1 MANDPSHLRHLV
13 DSEHIQICLDLIHR
27 ARQLPVDDAQRR
39 QLEQAAGELVRDG
52 RLRRRAD
59 ARAARA
65 AADAKLLAATATG
78 ARDRV
83 MDAALPA
90 PASPASPAAPER
102 GLTVGEYVR
111 LRPGP
116 SAERRMPDRKPDG
129 DGPSPLLN
137 RPQRCYVCK
146 NHYRHVHAFYHQLC
160 PECAGENLA
169 HRTTRT
175 DLTGRRALL
184 TGGRVKI
191 GFQVA
196 LMLLRDGAELTVTS
210 RFPQDTVRRFAAVP
224 GAADWWHRL
233 RIAALDLRDPR
244 QVLAFTDHMLAQG
257 LPLDILINNAA
268 QTLRRS
274 PEAYAALSAAESLPA
289 PAALTASQIW
299 TAPGFSVPGPRTAPL
314 PWTAELGPRHRS
326 PYALTG
332 TARTAD
338 APVAAPLPRAAVD
351 EAGLLPETAAANSW
365 TLRLGQIDPTEL
377 LEVQLVNAVAPFLLA
392 DHLLPLLD
400 ASPRPRRYVVN
411 VSAVE
416 GQFTVR
422 NKTSDHPHTN
432 MAKAAL
438 NMLTRTSAAD
448 LATRGIHTCSVDTGW
463 VTDEKPMPARER
475 HAATGWRPP
484 LDIVDGAARVY
495 HPIVQGEAGAPVH
508 GVLLKD
514 YRQVPW

>member
-1 MANDPSHLRHLV
+1 M
-13 DSEHIQICLDLIHR
+13 DSEHIRICLDLIHQ
-27 ARQLPVDDAQRR
+27 ARQLPVDDDRR
-39 QLEQAAGELVRDG
+39 RPLEQAAGQLVREG
-52 RLRRRAD
+52 RLRRRAE

-65 AADAKLLAATATG
+65 AADAALLATTAMG

-83 MDAALPA
+83 MDAALPVPA
-90 PASPASPAAPER
+90 PPAR
-102 GLTVGEYVR
+102 GLTARESVR
-111 LRPGP
+111 LPPGP
-116 SAERRMPDRKPDG
+116 SAERRLPDRTPDG
-129 DGPSPLLN
+129 AGPARLLN
-137 RPQRCYVCK
+137 RPLRCYVCK
-146 NHYRHVHAFYHQLC
+146 NHYRHVHDFYHLLC

-169 HRTTRT
+169 HRANRT

-210 RFPQDTVRRFAAVP
+210 RFPQDTVRRFAAAP
-224 GAADWWHRL
+224 DAAQWWRRL

-274 PEAYAALSAAESLPA
+274 PQAYAALATGESTPA
-289 PAALTASQIW
+289 PTSLTAPRIW

-314 PWTAELGPRHRS
+314 PWTAELAPRFPAPS
-326 PYALTG
+326 ALAGSAHT
-332 TARTAD
+332 TDAPAD
-338 APVAAPLPRAAVD
+338 APADVALSREGVD
-351 EAGLLPETAAANSW
+351 EAGLLPETSATNSW
-365 TLRLGQIDPTEL
+365 TLRLGQVDPTEL

-392 DHLLPLLD
+392 DRLLPLLD
-400 ASPRPRRYVVN
+400 ASPHPHRYLIN

-416 GQFTVR
+416 GRFTVR
-422 NKTSDHPHTN
+422 DKTSDHPHTN

-463 VTDEKPMPARER
+463 VTDEKPLPARNR
-475 HAATGWRPP
+475 RAATGWRPP

-495 HPIVQGEAGAPVH
+495 HPIVQGQAGAPVH

-514 YRQVPW
+514 YQEVPW

>member
-1 MANDPSHLRHLV
+1 M
-13 DSEHIQICLDLIHR
+13 DSEHIQICLDLIHQ

-39 QLEQAAGELVRDG
+39 LLERAAGQLVRDG
-52 RLRRRAD
+52 RLRRRAE

-65 AADAKLLAATATG
+65 AADAKLLAATAMG
-78 ARDRV
+78 AGDRV

-90 PASPASPAAPER
+90 PAAPER
-102 GLTVGEYVR
+102 GLTVSEYVR
-111 LRPGP
+111 LGP
-116 SAERRMPDRKPDG
+116 KPNGERRPPVRTADSDG
-129 DGPSPLLN
+129 SSRLLN
-137 RPQRCYVCK
+137 RPQRCYICK
-146 NHYRHVHAFYHQLC
+146 NHYRRVHDFYHLLC

-169 HRTTRT
+169 RRTTRT

-224 GAADWWHRL
+224 GAADWWQRL

-244 QVLAFTDHMLAQG
+244 QVLAFTDHMLSQG

-274 PEAYAALSAAESLPA
+274 PQAYAALSAGESLPS
-289 PAALTASQIW
+289 PSSLTAPRIW

-314 PWTAELGPRHRS
+314 PWAAELAPRFRL
-326 PYALTG
+326 PDALTG
-332 TARTAD
+332 TAHA
-338 APVAAPLPRAAVD
+338 ASVAVPLPQEDVD
-351 EAGLLPETAAANSW
+351 EAGLLPETAATNSW

-400 ASPRPRRYVVN
+400 ASPHPRRYLIN

-416 GQFTVR
+416 GQFAVR

-448 LATRGIHTCSVDTGW
+448 LAARGIHTCSVDTGW
-463 VTDEKPMPARER
+463 VTDEKPLPARER

-484 LDIVDGAARVY
+484 LDVVDGAARIY

-514 YRQVPW
+514 YQQVPW

>member
-1 MANDPSHLRHLV
+1 M
-13 DSEHIQICLDLIHR
+13 DSEHIRICLDLIHQV
-27 ARQLPVDDAQRR
+27 RQLPVDDDRRR
-39 QLEQAAGELVRDG
+39 QLEQAAGQLVREG
-52 RLRRRAD
+52 RLRRRAE

-65 AADAKLLAATATG
+65 AADAELLATTVMG

-83 MDAALPA
+83 MDAPLSAPA
-90 PASPASPAAPER
+90 PPEPGPTAR
-102 GLTVGEYVR
+102 ESVR
-111 LRPGP
+111 LPPGP
-116 SAERRMPDRKPDG
+116 SAERRLPDRTPDG
-129 DGPSPLLN
+129 AGPARLLN
-137 RPQRCYVCK
+137 RPLRCYVCK
-146 NHYRHVHAFYHQLC
+146 DHYRHVHDFYHLLC

-169 HRTTRT
+169 HRANRT

-210 RFPQDTVRRFAAVP
+210 RFPQDTVSRFAAAP
-224 GAADWWHRL
+224 DAAQWWRRL

-274 PEAYAALSAAESLPA
+274 PQAYAALATGECTPA
-289 PAALTASQIW
+289 PTSLTAPRIW

-314 PWTAELGPRHRS
+314 PWTAELAPRF
-326 PYALTG
+326 PAPDALAG
-332 TARTAD
+332 TAHRADAAVDAPAD
-338 APVAAPLPRAAVD
+338 APADIALSREVVD
-351 EAGLLPETAAANSW
+351 EAGLLPETSATNSW

-392 DHLLPLLD
+392 DRLLPLLD
-400 ASPRPRRYVVN
+400 ASPHPHRYLIN

-416 GQFTVR
+416 GRFTVR
-422 NKTSDHPHTN
+422 DKTSDHPHTN

-463 VTDEKPMPARER
+463 VTDEKPLPARNR
-475 HAATGWRPP
+475 RAATGWRPP

-495 HPIVQGEAGAPVH
+495 HPIVQGQAGAPVH

-514 YRQVPW
+514 YQQVPW

>member
-1 MANDPSHLRHLV
+1 M
-13 DSEHIQICLDLIHR
+13 DSERIQSCLDLIHQ
-27 ARQLPVDDAQRR
+27 AQQLPVDDAQRR
-39 QLEQAAGELVRDG
+39 LLEQAAGELVRDG
-52 RLRRRAD
+52 RLRRRAE
-59 ARAARA
+59 ARAERA
-65 AADAKLLAATATG
+65 AADAELLAATAMG
-78 ARDRV
+78 ACDRV

-90 PASPASPAAPER
+90 PAPPER
-102 GLTVGEYVR
+102 GLTVGEYVQV
-111 LRPGP
+111 RPGP
-116 SAERRMPDRKPDG
+116 SAARRLPDRTPDG
-129 DGPSPLLN
+129 DGPSRLLN

-146 NHYRHVHAFYHQLC
+146 NHYRQVHDFYHLLC
-160 PECAGENLA
+160 PACADENLA
-169 HRTTRT
+169 RRTARA

-191 GFQVA
+191 GYQVA

-210 RFPQDTVRRFAAVP
+210 RFPQDTARRFAAAP
-224 GAADWWHRL
+224 GAAQWWHRL

-244 QVLAFTDHMLAQG
+244 QVLAFTDHMLSQG
-257 LPLDILINNAA
+257 LPLDVLINNAA

-274 PEAYAALSAAESLPA
+274 PQAYTALSAAEPTPTPASLAA
-289 PAALTASQIW
+289 PRIW

-314 PWTAELGPRHRS
+314 PWTAELAPRIRTPH
-326 PYALTG
+326 ALPA
-332 TARTAD
+332 TAPAAH
-338 APVAAPLPRAAVD
+338 APVAAPLPQEAVD
-351 EAGLLPETAAANSW
+351 EAGLLPETTATNSW

-392 DHLLPLLD
+392 DRLLPLLD
-400 ASPRPRRYVVN
+400 ASPHPDRYLIN

-463 VTDEKPMPARER
+463 VTDEKPLPARER

-484 LDIVDGAARVY
+484 LDIVDGAARIY
-495 HPIVQGEAGAPVH
+495 HPIVQGRAGAPVH

>member
-1 MANDPSHLRHLV
+1 M
-13 DSEHIQICLDLIHR
+13 DSERIQTCLDLIHQ
-27 ARQLPVDDAQRR
+27 ARQLPLDHAQRR
-39 QLEQAAGELVRDG
+39 LLEQAAGELVRDG
-52 RLRRRAD
+52 RLRRRAE

-65 AADAKLLAATATG
+65 AADAELLAATPMG
-78 ARDRV
+78 ACDRV

-90 PASPASPAAPER
+90 PAPAP
-102 GLTVGEYVR
+102 
-111 LRPGP
+111 
-116 SAERRMPDRKPDG
+116 PDRTPDG
-129 DGPSPLLN
+129 GGWSRLLN

-146 NHYRHVHAFYHQLC
+146 NHYRRVHEFYHLLC

-210 RFPQDTVRRFAAVP
+210 RFPQDTVRRFAAAP

-244 QVLAFTDHMLAQG
+244 QVLAFTDHMLSEG
-257 LPLDILINNAA
+257 LPLDVLINNAA

-274 PEAYAALSAAESLPA
+274 PEAYAALSAAEPA
-289 PAALTASQIW
+289 PTPASLTPPQIW

-314 PWTAELGPRHRS
+314 PWTAELAPRFRA
-326 PYALTG
+326 PCALAG
-332 TARTAD
+332 TAPTAD
-338 APVAAPLPRAAVD
+338 APVATSLPQEGVD

-392 DHLLPLLD
+392 DRLLPLLD
-400 ASPRPRRYVVN
+400 ASPHPHRYLIN

-422 NKTSDHPHTN
+422 NKTSAHPHTN

-463 VTDEKPMPARER
+463 VTDEKPLPARKR

-495 HPIVQGEAGAPVH
+495 HPIVQGQAGAPIH

-514 YRQVPW
+514 YQQVPW